1 MLNQQ
6 FKMLKQQKKKKK
18 DDEFFKLALK
28 FSEIDSAA
36 IGQKRQENIIDLSGY
51 LEDDKSQVIDDGPK
65 TEDIFIDDDYLFDSF
80 HEQEIKDISND
91 VTNDIDIDQNE
102 VLFREPEF
110 VVKGKSLEK
119 ISKKIKPKKKIREV
133 FKKKKKNKSTKNK
146 NRKKV
151 P

>member
-1 MLNQQ
+1 M
-6 FKMLKQQKKKKK
+6 
-18 DDEFFKLALK
+18 
-28 FSEIDSAA
+28 
-36 IGQKRQENIIDLSGY
+36 
-51 LEDDKSQVIDDGPK
+51 
-65 TEDIFIDDDYLFDSF
+65 FDSF

-133 FKKKKKNKSTKNK
+133 FKKKNKI
-146 NRKKV
+146 KV
-151 P
+151 PKTKIEKRFHKKGQ

>member
-1 MLNQQ
+1 M
-6 FKMLKQQKKKKK
+6 
-18 DDEFFKLALK
+18 
-28 FSEIDSAA
+28 
-36 IGQKRQENIIDLSGY
+36 
-51 LEDDKSQVIDDGPK
+51 
-65 TEDIFIDDDYLFDSF
+65 FDSF

>member
-1 MLNQQ
+1 
-6 FKMLKQQKKKKK
+6 MLKQQKKKKK

-36 IGQKRQENIIDLSGY
+36 IGQKRQENIIDLPGY
-51 LEDDKSQVIDDGPK
+51 LDDKSQVIDDGTK

-91 VTNDIDIDQNE
+91 VTNDTDIDQNE
-102 VLFREPEF
+102 VLFRKPEF

-119 ISKKIKPKKKIREV
+119 ISKKIKPKKKLER
-133 FKKKKKNKSTKNK
+133 FAKKNKM
-146 NRKKV
+146 KV
-151 P
+151 PKTKTEKRFHKKGQ

>member
-1 MLNQQ
+1 M
-6 FKMLKQQKKKKK
+6 
-18 DDEFFKLALK
+18 
-28 FSEIDSAA
+28 
-36 IGQKRQENIIDLSGY
+36 
-51 LEDDKSQVIDDGPK
+51 
-65 TEDIFIDDDYLFDSF
+65 FDSF

-133 FKKKKKNKSTKNK
+133 FKKKKKIKLPKTKIEKRFNKKGQ
-146 NRKKV
+146 
-151 P
+151 

>member
-1 MLNQQ
+1 M
-6 FKMLKQQKKKKK
+6 
-18 DDEFFKLALK
+18 
-28 FSEIDSAA
+28 
-36 IGQKRQENIIDLSGY
+36 
-51 LEDDKSQVIDDGPK
+51 
-65 TEDIFIDDDYLFDSF
+65 FDSF

-133 FKKKKKNKSTKNK
+133 FKKKKNKSTKNK